1 MIAPQR
7 RQNQNQA
14 CTYGFIVGAAH
25 SPNMYPRTPI
35 DSGAP
40 LPRMLVVG
48 KPSSGTTLPPRR
60 QARRRR
66 QSPRRIPPCR
76 GQGGL
81 ASRWSAPT
89 SVPGSANGPRSRRP
103 RPRSLLPACPWVTSY
118 FRYLGTLGIESIS
131 VPTATP
137 VGPTCTLVLVLYVL
151 SIVLIRTLVH

>member
-14 CTYGFIVGAAH
+14 CTCGFIVGAAH

-40 LPRMLVVG
+40 RPRMLVVG

-76 GQGGL
+76 GQGGSSSSIGASSSLGVSSSAWYRCSACLLL
-81 ASRWSAPT
+81 AFSSSAT
-89 SVPGSANGPRSRRP
+89 YRAGLVVPP
-103 RPRSLLPACPWVTSY
+103 RPV
-118 FRYLGTLGIESIS
+118 RYVAPSS
-131 VPTATP
+131 RV
-137 VGPTCTLVLVLYVL
+137 Y
-151 SIVLIRTLVH
+151 SR